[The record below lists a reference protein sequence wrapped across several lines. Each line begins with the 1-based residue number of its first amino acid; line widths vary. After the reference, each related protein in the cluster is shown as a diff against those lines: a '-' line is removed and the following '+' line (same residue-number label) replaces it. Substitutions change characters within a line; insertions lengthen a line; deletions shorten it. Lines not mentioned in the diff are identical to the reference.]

1 MNIRPPAD
9 ARWRKRR
16 WSAAAARLPGP
27 AGRFSY
33 ADAPPSPWNP
43 LTWVLALFDEVDRLN
58 DRAEGCRTCVNIAL
72 KARRP

>member
-1 MNIRPPAD
+1 MGKEALERGCCPTSWPGRPTD
-9 ARWRKRR
+9 
-16 WSAAAARLPGP
+16 
-27 AGRFSY
+27 RFSY

-72 KARRP
+72 KAHRP